1 METEYMNIIRYAIKK
16 EELHTLLR
24 SIGILQPKERLL
36 SVNNLDL
43 HSDAS
48 EVVIVTVVAEAERPL
63 PKLMEQYTEE
73 ELRRRFVEMTM
84 LEDVVTRELR
94 LIVDEMQSLRK
105 EYEQRKLDV
114 RSEEDG
120 IPGSVAQHIR
130 EQLRNLLSPDADPSK
145 DGQ

>member
-1 METEYMNIIRYAIKK
+1 MNIIRYAIKK

-63 PKLMEQYTEE
+63 PKD
-73 ELRRRFVEMTM
+73 RKS
-84 LEDVVTRELR
+84 VV
-94 LIVDEMQSLRK
+94 
-105 EYEQRKLDV
+105 
-114 RSEEDG
+114 
-120 IPGSVAQHIR
+120 
-130 EQLRNLLSPDADPSK
+130 
-145 DGQ
+145 